1 MTSPMRSTKKNKK
14 IIRRVSKSP
23 TRRYSP
29 SRIQIDIQLESEE
42 SAYSDPVDSTR
53 TLSKF
58 SIILFEFLLS

>member
-1 MTSPMRSTKKNKK
+1 MASPVRSTIKTKK

-23 TRRYSP
+23 AGKYSP
-29 SRIQIDIQLESEE
+29 SRIPIEIEFESKE

-58 SIILFEFLLS
+58 SMI